1 MITHEMMSQEIKP
14 GDDEWPSNTHNS
26 RCAARMGRVPVD
38 APDDPNKIT
47 RTTPVVARQ
56 TLHRA
61 RRPLSNRLL
70 HGVRGRAREVA
81 GGLPRRRC
89 ANAPLGD
96 RRARWVADGRA
107 RGGSSRRSRSRDPR
121 GCPRRVSRDE
131 ALELG
136 RDGRGSTRMGDFET
150 RVCSDALIRK
160 RPARSRRRGTADSWR
175 APGCF
180 YGRDALVGP
189 CRGCA
194 RRLGRF
200 GARSGTWRGC
210 SSG

>member
-1 MITHEMMSQEIKP
+1 MMSQEIQP

-131 ALELG
+131 ALALG
-136 RDGRGSTRMGDFET
+136 RDGRGSTRMGNFET

-160 RPARSRRRGTADSWR
+160 RPLALATARQARFLACTWVFLRPRRAWGTMSRLRATFGPVWR
-175 APGCF
+175 PFG
-180 YGRDALVGP
+180 DASRPAV
-189 CRGCA
+189 
-194 RRLGRF
+194 RLTGVR
-200 GARSGTWRGC
+200 
-210 SSG
+210 